1 MPKKQTRETS
11 DAELNATG
19 DSSHPFD
26 EWLRVARIDRIGEL
40 SDAMTKV
47 REAESTSEE
56 ACEEAKDQA
65 EHD

>member
-1 MPKKQTRETS
+1 MHMPY
-11 DAELNATG
+11 
-19 DSSHPFD
+19 SSHPFD
-26 EWLRVARIDRIGEL
+26 EWLRVARIDRISEL

-56 ACEEAKDQA
+56 ACEEAKDQT

>member
-1 MPKKQTRETS
+1 MP
-11 DAELNATG
+11 
-19 DSSHPFD
+19 DSSHPID
-26 EWLRVARIDRIGEL
+26 EWLRVARIDRTSEL

-56 ACEEAKDQA
+56 ACEKAKDQT